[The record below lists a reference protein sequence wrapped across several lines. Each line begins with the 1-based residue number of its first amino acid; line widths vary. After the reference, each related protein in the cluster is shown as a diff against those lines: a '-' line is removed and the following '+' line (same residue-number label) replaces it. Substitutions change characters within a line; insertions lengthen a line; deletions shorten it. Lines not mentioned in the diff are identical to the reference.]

1 MKVWWIDLEDN
12 PYGMVERLIDFGVEK
27 AVVLKCLRY
36 VNPSSKLTPKSARE
50 FYDAVAEDEPSLIVV
65 DSAGEWGGLQG
76 VKANIDEEI
85 AQFGKAYIAPLA
97 RTGAAVVTIDHVGH
111 EQKDPLRA
119 AGSFRKMAAINGARS
134 EEHTSELQTR
144 ENLVCRLLLEK
155 KRMYPR
161 IGYNSKNLTVITS

>member
-1 MKVWWIDLEDN
+1 TDGSGLFYPCRINAILRRDGYAEFIDAGVAAIPESGLGMEVWWIVLEDK

-36 VNPSSKLTPKSARE
+36 VNPSPKLTLKSARE

-85 AQFGKAYIAPLA
+85 AQFGTAYISPLA

-119 AGSFRKMAAINGARS
+119 R
-134 EEHTSELQTR
+134 
-144 ENLVCRLLLEK
+144 
-155 KRMYPR
+155 P
-161 IGYNSKNLTVITS
+161 